1 MDHNGTKRPGF
12 ELGVH
17 FHWASRRWCILILW
31 TLTTAVAGFQELAK
45 YSMAR
50 SIIGK
55 IQPAPT
61 LNSSICSLLAT
72 FKRCHGSWMTFA
84 FDGSWMG
91 QRFLE
96 LNTAFSSTWANGLRQ
111 RKEATEVAFLAAVN
125 ERGIKIGSLLA
136 SAISPHMLTK
146 PFTRV
151 NCDNSAAQANIFDHL
166 PPWWILNPIC
176 FEELP
181 FRHLFAVF
189 LLSSEALCSTFFLL
203 ILAWTYR
210 FDYRFLVELS
220 DWVFNLLCSWAR
232 LLCWVVM

>member
-1 MDHNGTKRPGF
+1 MSVCALYQLYGPSASVVKWHLPLMDHNGTKRPGF

-72 FKRCHGSWMTFA
+72 FKRCHGSWINFA

-96 LNTAFSSTWANGLRQ
+96 LNTAFSSTWANGLKQ
-111 RKEATEVAFLAAVN
+111 RKEATEVAFFSSC
-125 ERGIKIGSLLA
+125 ERTWHKNWQPFGQRHIPSHAHKAFHARKLRQFSGSG
-136 SAISPHMLTK
+136 
-146 PFTRV
+146 
-151 NCDNSAAQANIFDHL
+151 
-166 PPWWILNPIC
+166 
-176 FEELP
+176 
-181 FRHLFAVF
+181 
-189 LLSSEALCSTFFLL
+189 
-203 ILAWTYR
+203 
-210 FDYRFLVELS
+210 
-220 DWVFNLLCSWAR
+220 
-232 LLCWVVM
+232 

>member
-72 FKRCHGSWMTFA
+72 FKRCHESWMTFA

-96 LNTAFSSTWANGLRQ
+96 LNTAFSSTWANGLKQ

-181 FRHLFAVF
+181 FIRRVSAILGGALLDFLPPDLGLEFAGWLIGLTTVF
-189 LLSSEALCSTFFLL
+189 
-203 ILAWTYR
+203 
-210 FDYRFLVELS
+210 
-220 DWVFNLLCSWAR
+220 
-232 LLCWVVM
+232 

>member
-1 MDHNGTKRPGF
+1 MEVEWLLPLMDHEWDKEFRNWTRRSVP
-12 ELGVH
+12 
-17 FHWASRRWCILILW
+17 HWQMAWNSLKKLLRW
-31 TLTTAVAGFQELAK
+31 
-45 YSMAR
+45 
-50 SIIGK
+50 
-55 IQPAPT
+55 
-61 LNSSICSLLAT
+61 
-72 FKRCHGSWMTFA
+72 H
-84 FDGSWMG
+84 
-91 QRFLE
+91 
-96 LNTAFSSTWANGLRQ
+96 
-111 RKEATEVAFLAAVN
+111 
-125 ERGIKIGSLLA
+125 KIGSLLA
-136 SAISPHMLTK
+136 STISPQMLTK